1 MIATIA
7 VIAAIAE
14 KKKTSGIAAIIYSDH
29 MKPLSSDRSDNN
41 RWDIKS
47 SISATVVAAIAG
59 VVSIW
64 SLNFFFSA
72 ITAIVAIIWKPGL
85 IYRNHPPFLL
95 NCYLYAL
102 QTYRTYSSK
111 LRLLLVYIYF
121 SFGFQLLPS
130 STQWSTIRCLQTYK
144 INCYTFAV
152 SGCSANEQI

>member
-1 MIATIA
+1 MIKLKPGFHMIATIA

-14 KKKTSGIAAIIYSDH
+14 KKKNFSDRSDHSDH

-47 SISATVVAAIAG
+47 SFVAG
-59 VVSIW
+59 RCDRWRVVSTG

-85 IYRNHPPFLL
+85 IYRNNHPPFPL

-102 QTYRTYSSK
+102 QTYRTHSSK
-111 LRLLLVYIYF
+111 LRLLLVIKLF
-121 SFGFQLLPS
+121 TNQCICVTSIIQFQASF
-130 STQWSTIRCLQTYK
+130 K
-144 INCYTFAV
+144 A
-152 SGCSANEQI
+152 A